1 MTYNYIIR
9 YKILKCY
16 RSSIILIEGNPECL
30 QSTNETVCTKSR
42 FVDNSYILSCGDQ
55 LQNKLL
61 STVLALFYY
70 FLHCVLDSPQKYH
83 RSIGMPN
90 CFSTSLYR
98 QGWMP
103 EFHTTRKNKF
113 INMENNYFWDKNS
126 GLKTFHWKFIFIVGT
141 KFQFLK

>member
-55 LQNKLL
+55 LQNKHVICCI
-61 STVLALFYY
+61 STVLLF
-70 FLHCVLDSPQKYH
+70 SPL
-83 RSIGMPN
+83 
-90 CFSTSLYR
+90 CT
-98 QGWMP
+98 
-103 EFHTTRKNKF
+103 
-113 INMENNYFWDKNS
+113 
-126 GLKTFHWKFIFIVGT
+126 
-141 KFQFLK
+141 